1 LLSLISE
8 KNLNN
13 NIKILPPTKNINK
26 IYKSA
31 SIYCMTSRFEGMPL
45 VLLEALS
52 FNLPLIAYDCNTG
65 PSEIITSDENG
76 LLIENTNTEH
86 YISALS
92 KLALNES
99 YYNQVTSNILIK
111 NYFSIDKIITE
122 WVNNFD

>member
-1 LLSLISE
+1 
-8 KNLNN
+8 
-13 NIKILPPTKNINK
+13 
-26 IYKSA
+26 YKSA